1 MKKVLLILCFVMLLS
16 LSACGDKDDK
26 KNSKNETVDVTED
39 EKTPVVITFKD
50 DNGNVIISNDD
61 IESVEF
67 EKNPEPYDNPYL
79 VEIIFTDDG
88 SKKLAEATKELLG
101 QNISVYLDDKLVFS
115 PKVENEITGG
125 KMVIAGLTYEE
136 ATEIVDSFQGGN

>member
-1 MKKVLLILCFVMLLS
+1 MKKVLLVLCFVMLFS
-16 LSACGDKDDK
+16 LSACGNKEEK
-26 KNSKNETVDVTED
+26 KNSQSETVDVTED
-39 EKTPVVITFKD
+39 EKTPAVITFKD

-79 VEIIFTDDG
+79 VEIIFTDEG
-88 SKKLAEATKELLG
+88 SKKFAKATKELLG